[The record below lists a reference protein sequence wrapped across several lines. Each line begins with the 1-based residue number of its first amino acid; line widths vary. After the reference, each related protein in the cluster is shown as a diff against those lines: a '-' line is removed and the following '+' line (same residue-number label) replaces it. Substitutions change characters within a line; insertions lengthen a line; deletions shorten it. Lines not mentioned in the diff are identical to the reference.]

1 MTLEQKI
8 AADKAN
14 TAQRKEV
21 TGFANSFRSSVL
33 NNFGAEEHFVIPE
46 KYVVFERKI
55 GQGEEARVAQYINI
69 TTDGGRTLEFYPT
82 AMARIAFPVDENGKN
97 IREDNGRMKVVRSSG
112 TVCDFIDGQSID
124 AAMKAMKGCKIHYK
138 EVDRVKTRAFGV
150 PESSATSKDVT
161 TTIIGSW
168 NFEGTKKP
176 KSIGA

>member
-21 TGFANSFRSSVL
+21 GGFNNSFRSSVL

-46 KYVVFERKI
+46 NYTVFERKI
-55 GQGEEARVAQYINI
+55 GQGDDARVAQYINI
-69 TTDGGRTLEFYPT
+69 QTDGGRTLEFYPT
-82 AMARIAFPVDENGKN
+82 AMARIAFEVDENGKN
-97 IREDNGRMKVVRSSG
+97 KRENGRMVVKRSTG

-124 AAMKAMKGCKIHYK
+124 ASMKAMKGCKIHYK
-138 EVDRVKTRAFGV
+138 EVERVKTRMFGV
-150 PESSATSKDVT
+150 PESAATSEDVT

-168 NFEGTKKP
+168 NFEGNKKP
-176 KSIGA
+176 KAIGA